1 MNRLASVDFPWSTWA
16 MVEIFRMFFTRILY
30 RNSGGHARETG
41 GVRAPFFLDIPNDMM
56 HDA

>member
-1 MNRLASVDFPWSTWA
+1 MNRLASVDFQWSAWA
-16 MVEIFRMFFTRILY
+16 MAEKSRMLFTRIAY

-41 GVRAPFFLDIPNDMM
+41 GVRAPFFLDILNDMM